1 MNNIKF
7 SILLSLLLLSQF
19 SFSQSTDELMP
30 YMQDFKSISANNTV
44 TITSYEKGGAHYVYV
59 GGFKGVDVFS
69 MDSEGK
75 LTPVS
80 TQELYKE
87 EGPAR
92 GMVADN
98 INGTDFLFVANKHG
112 NAIETF
118 KILEDGSLDRMYLTM
133 DTDETHLGIAITLQV
148 VHMDAASYLFIGGLE
163 ETPGLSSFKIE
174 NDGKLTHVQSMKDDD
189 KIFTDGIIGM
199 FTHKINGKTY
209 LYTGGFQDNGVSSFE
224 VKDNGTFKNINNIGD
239 NTTDRYLTGAY
250 PVTGVKLGENYYII
264 VGHRHHKYYDK
275 SSGFIKNPDFV
286 YHGDGVSVFKIDKK
300 GALVPHYV
308 LKDDENTKLQG
319 QTRIEI
325 VSVKDNEAVLAVGTR
340 DDASIQLVKLDVN
353 GILSPINYLET
364 GFSIYY
370 GLRSHKIGDS
380 NFLIAGSNRF
390 DLRKVA
396 TYRILPK
403 IDRKGKV
410 LRHIVNLKYKEGA
423 TEEQV
428 NEAVQAFLN
437 LKNEIPEIEHIEWGV
452 NDSKEGASKGLTH
465 VFNLTF
471 KDDHGREIYLFHEA
485 HIRLVGKI
493 GPIIADVL
501 VMDYW
506 TEK

>member
-1 MNNIKF
+1 MYKTKI
-7 SILLSLLLLSQF
+7 SILLSILLLSQI
-19 SFSQSTDELMP
+19 SFSQTTDDLML
-30 YMQDFKSISANNTV
+30 YMQDFKSLSANNTV
-44 TITSYEKGGAHYVYV
+44 TITSYEKGGSHYVYV
-59 GGFKGVDVFS
+59 GGFKGVDIFS
-69 MDSEGK
+69 LDNTGK
-75 LTPVS
+75 LTPVG
-80 TQELYKE
+80 TQELYKV

-92 GMVADN
+92 GMVADQ
-98 INGTDFLFVANKHG
+98 INGTDFLFIANKHG

-118 KILEDGSLDRMYLTM
+118 KILDNGMLERVSLTM

-148 VHMDAASYLFIGGLE
+148 IHMEKASYLFIGGLE

-174 NDGKLTHVQSMKDDD
+174 DDGKLTHVQSMKDNED
-189 KIFTDGIIGM
+189 IFTDGIIGM
-199 FTHKINGKTY
+199 FTHKIDRKTY

-250 PVTGVKLGENYYII
+250 PVTGVKLRENYYVI
-264 VGHRHHKYYDK
+264 VGHRHHKYYEK
-275 SSGFIKNPDFV
+275 NGFIKNPNFV
-286 YHGDGVSVFKIDKK
+286 YHGDGLSVFKINKK
-300 GALVPHYV
+300 GALVPHFV
-308 LKDDENTKLQG
+308 LKDDESTKLQG

-325 VSVKDNEAVLAVGTR
+325 VSITNNEAVLAVGTR
-340 DDASIQLVKLDVN
+340 DDASIQLCKLDAN

-370 GLRSHKIGDS
+370 GLRSHRIGND

-390 DLRKVA
+390 DLKKVA
-396 TYRILPK
+396 TYKIQPK
-403 IDRKGKV
+403 IDRSGKV
-410 LRHIVNLKYKEGA
+410 LRHIVNLKYKEDA
-423 TEEQV
+423 TEAQV
-428 NEAVQAFLN
+428 NEAVQAFLD
-437 LKNEIPEIEHIEWGV
+437 LKNKIPEIDHIEWGV

-471 KDDHGREIYLFHEA
+471 KDDHGREIYLFHKA
-485 HIRLVGKI
+485 HISLVSKI

-506 TEK
+506 TEGK